1 MRAAFVAGPADH
13 GRRLDQVLADR
24 VEGMSRRRARVLLD
38 LGGVFVDGARVKV
51 ASRTVREGQRIV
63 ANVGSAL
70 DRATK
75 AVGEEARRTDEAKLP
90 PFRVVHLDEHI
101 AVVFKPAGLLT
112 APTPEGDRGNL
123 AALLS
128 GRDDI
133 GPVRVVHRLD
143 LPTSGLLVFARTDLA
158 NRILSERFQVHDVE
172 RSYLAIV
179 SGRPAADEATLSSP
193 IGGKK
198 AITHVALVEA
208 FGASAALVR
217 CRLETGRT
225 HQIRVHMAGAGHP
238 ILGDRRYGAP
248 PTPAPPRL
256 ALHATTLGF
265 AHPATGEALRFEEP
279 LPDDLSRFVATL
291 RGAAADAR

>member
-1 MRAAFVAGPADH
+1 VRAAFVAGPSDH

-24 VEGMSRRRARVLLD
+24 IEGMSRRKARVLLD

-51 ASRTVREGQRIV
+51 ASRTVRKGQRIV

-75 AVGEEARRTDEAKLP
+75 AVGEEARRADEAKLP
-90 PFRVVHLDEHI
+90 PHRLVHIDEHVVI
-101 AVVFKPAGLLT
+101 VFKPAGLLT
-112 APTPEGDRGNL
+112 APTPEGDRNNL

-128 GRDDI
+128 ARDDI

-143 LPTSGLLVFARTDLA
+143 LPTSGLLVFARTELA
-158 NRILSERFQVHDVE
+158 SRFLSERFQVHDVE

-179 SGRPAADEATLSSP
+179 AGRPATDEATLTSP
-193 IGGKK
+193 IAGKR
-198 AITHVALVEA
+198 AVTHVSLLEA
-208 FGASAALVR
+208 FGATAALLR

-225 HQIRVHMAGAGHP
+225 HQIRIHAAGAGHP
-238 ILGDRRYGAP
+238 ILGDRKYGAP
-248 PTPAPPRL
+248 PTPTPPRL

-265 AHPATGEALRFEEP
+265 THPATGETLRFEEP
-279 LPDDLSRFVATL
+279 LPDDLSSFVVSLRAATTV
-291 RGAAADAR
+291 